1 MTELVNEKW
10 LDRWMSRLRE
20 GGRDAG
26 GQEKWRE
33 GRREIGRA
41 VILVLVI
48 FFSSN
53 FHFRGAIRCL

>member
-33 GRREIGRA
+33 GRREIGR
-41 VILVLVI
+41 VQ
-48 FFSSN
+48 
-53 FHFRGAIRCL
+53 G